1 MVLFSLELFSISGSL
16 YSCITAQDLIFD
28 YFRLSVAQNFNVK
41 TGFLFS
47 FIDLR
52 RIYHGFSETSRH
64 AMKVISNRMQ
74 KKYKTGFPVELC
86 ALDLRSLSCLSLLL
100 LNLAHTIQTKVP
112 VAASPGKYISIFF
125 WDQEKV
131 FLPAKENH

>member
-1 MVLFSLELFSISGSL
+1 MDF
-16 YSCITAQDLIFD
+16 Q
-28 YFRLSVAQNFNVK
+28 K
-41 TGFLFS
+41 P
-47 FIDLR
+47 
-52 RIYHGFSETSRH
+52 RH

-86 ALDLRSLSCLSLLL
+86 ALDLSLSCLSLLL

-131 FLPAKENH
+131 FLPTKENH

>member
-64 AMKVISNRMQ
+64 AMKVISNKMQ
-74 KKYKTGFPVELC
+74 KKVQDRFAP
-86 ALDLRSLSCLSLLL
+86 
-100 LNLAHTIQTKVP
+100 LNCVLWI
-112 VAASPGKYISIFF
+112 Y
-125 WDQEKV
+125 
-131 FLPAKENH
+131 L

>member
-1 MVLFSLELFSISGSL
+1 
-16 YSCITAQDLIFD
+16 
-28 YFRLSVAQNFNVK
+28 
-41 TGFLFS
+41 
-47 FIDLR
+47 
-52 RIYHGFSETSRH
+52 
-64 AMKVISNRMQ
+64 MKVISNRMQ

-86 ALDLRSLSCLSLLL
+86 ALDLSLSCLSLLL